1 MPTAIEATTGP
12 AKRKRHDADFNPQ
25 VGHKSKTRK
34 IEKDVSQR
42 QNTEEEILL
51 LEGEITQSR
60 KHYNKI
66 TILLDYCKRYQ
77 TQSKT
82 SIIAAVAL
90 CRVFCRLIAIGSM
103 SQSRGMAENE
113 KLIAHWLRVQ
123 CDSYRDTLLGIL
135 LDSNPGMQSTA
146 LTLLMRLQK
155 EMSDNLDEP
164 FHDHRRN
171 EGGFCRII
179 ASVTRSNSME
189 LIREEFVE
197 KYVQPYDD
205 VRYYTLACLK

>member
-1 MPTAIEATTGP
+1 MPTAIEAIAKP
-12 AKRKRHDADFNPQ
+12 AKRKRHDADLNPQ
-25 VGHKSKTRK
+25 VGHRSKTRK

-66 TILLDYCKRYQ
+66 TILLDYCKKYQ

-82 SIIAAVAL
+82 SITAAVAL

-103 SQSRGMAENE
+103 SQPREMAENE
-113 KLIAHWLRVQ
+113 KLIAQWLRAQ
-123 CDSYRDTLLGIL
+123 CDSYRDSLLGIL

-164 FHDHRRN
+164 FHDQRRN
-171 EGGFCRII
+171 EVGFCRII
-179 ASVTRSNSME
+179 ASVTSSNSME
-189 LIREEFVE
+189 LIREEFVK
-197 KYVQPYDD
+197 KYVQSYDD